1 MDIGRREQ
9 RMQPACYLIGSNSGA
24 GVFELRALA
33 EAEAI
38 VEHDASEGRDLA
50 GD

>member
-1 MDIGRREQ
+1 
-9 RMQPACYLIGSNSGA
+9 MQPARHLIGGNRGA

-33 EAEAI
+33 EAEPI
-38 VEHDASEGRDLA
+38 VEHDASEGRDRA